1 MLQSLVRGIR
11 ENDHRSISKA
21 ITIIENGQNQAT
33 SLLADIYSKTSQ
45 SIRIGITGPPGAG
58 KSTITNTLVEIILD
72 NNKQIFNKVYV
83 KILGAPEK
91 SRTPNLQIRSP
102 LPVH

>member
-11 ENDHRSISKA
+11 ENDHGSISKA

-45 SIRIGITGPPGAG
+45 SYALALLDH
-58 KSTITNTLVEIILD
+58 LV
-72 NNKQIFNKVYV
+72 QARV
-83 KILGAPEK
+83 
-91 SRTPNLQIRSP
+91 P
-102 LPVH
+102 LPIHL